1 MTLTWYPDFCPS
13 GQCQI
18 EIEPDWSGPRRFV
31 KTCAHHQSLRNAH
44 GDQGAFSAILQSS
57 RVKETARWE
66 AKQELMSRG
75 TVNKEFPGVPYVV
88 NADGSFTLQPGGN
101 NTVKNA
107 IRTRITT
114 ALALI
119 DKPTGTST
127 VSVA

>member
-1 MTLTWYPDFCPS
+1 MITWYPDFCPS
-13 GQCQI
+13 GGCQI

-44 GDQGAFSAILQSS
+44 GDSGALNAILQSS

-66 AKQELMSRG
+66 AKQELMARG
-75 TVNKEFPGVPYVV
+75 LATKDGLPGVPYTVDASG
-88 NADGSFTLQPGGN
+88 NFTLQPGGN

-114 ALALI
+114 ALQAV
-119 DKPTGTST
+119 DKAPGTST